1 MAYEEAVD
9 LSRYQDPATIDE
21 ILRTART
28 IAIVG
33 LSSKPNRP
41 SYGVAA
47 YLQRQ
52 GYLIIPVN
60 PVEQEVLGERAYPSL
75 LDVPEPIDVVDV
87 FRRPEATPDIA
98 REAVAVGAKVFWL
111 QLDIINPE
119 AIAIAEQGGLTVIV
133 DRCTAIEHQRWK
145 RSHG

>member
-60 PVEQEVLGERAYPSL
+60 PAEQEVLG
-75 LDVPEPIDVVDV
+75 IDC
-87 FRRPEATPDIA
+87 ESG
-98 REAVAVGAKVFWL
+98 AVADMLQAGIMDPLEVKLHALKAAGEVAVAILRIDTIIRKRDENGAP
-111 QLDIINPE
+111 Q
-119 AIAIAEQGGLTVIV
+119 QGMEEGLP
-133 DRCTAIEHQRWK
+133 DF
-145 RSHG
+145 